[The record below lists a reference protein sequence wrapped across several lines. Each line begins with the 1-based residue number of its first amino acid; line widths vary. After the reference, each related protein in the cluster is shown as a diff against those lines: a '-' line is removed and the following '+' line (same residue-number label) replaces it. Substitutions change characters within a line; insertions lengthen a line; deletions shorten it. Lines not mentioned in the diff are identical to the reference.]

1 MAEYK
6 GIKGFKVQTVSTDPA
21 ASIIAT
27 GTWASGGTMNN
38 PYEAKGG
45 DGGTSSAAFAAGG
58 VLPTYYNTTHE
69 QYNGTTW
76 TTSTGMNTS
85 RAFGGAGGTT
95 TAAFVA
101 TGRTGPTSVTA
112 NTELWNGTAWTE
124 VNDVNTGRFGTG
136 GGLGTQTAG
145 LLAPGSQVPTVIDS
159 VESWDGTNWTAVTT
173 YPGSAHEGIIQ
184 FGTNTSAIYAGGYG
198 GPGPRGGDTLYKD
211 AVFEWNGST
220 FSAET
225 NLPTIRGNAAGVG
238 TTTDGLISGGWEGS
252 IPTGGTVAN
261 TTYYDGTTWTELN
274 NLATAAQGLGSS
286 KSGTTSDTIVF
297 GGSNALTEEW
307 TTAPA
312 PSFQQENLG
321 QVFYN
326 STSNAFKVTQQSV
339 PSGTWS
345 SGGNLNTA
353 RKDLM
358 AFGDGANNG
367 IGAGGYGGA
376 APNLTSVES
385 YNGTNWTEITEINN
399 GRGWSQMGAGT
410 QTAGLIAGGQT
421 LPGPYIAFTETW
433 NGTSWTEVNDL
444 NSARAAITGS
454 GTQTAAIG
462 GGGTN
467 NPGSPVPA
475 TATASETWDG
485 TNWTSGPSMNT
496 ARTSDSLASKGAPS
510 TDSISAFN
518 SSTEYWNGTSWT
530 EIAELSTPR
539 NSGTGAGASSS
550 SVLVYGGYTTTNVAN
565 TEFYNG
571 TSWTE
576 VNDLSTAR
584 AELSSS
590 GASSSNALAFGG
602 ETTVYLANT
611 EEWNVPT
618 TNSTLTAS

>member
-1 MAEYK
+1 M
-6 GIKGFKVQTVSTDPA
+6 GGSG
-21 ASIIAT
+21 T
-27 GTWASGGTMNN
+27 G
-38 PYEAKGG
+38 
-45 DGGTSSAAFAAGG
+45 
-58 VLPTYYNTTHE
+58 
-69 QYNGTTW
+69 
-76 TTSTGMNTS
+76 NTS
-85 RAFGGAGGTT
+85 LLVFGGNPGKK
-95 TAAFVA
+95 
-101 TGRTGPTSVTA
+101 A
-112 NTELWNGTAWTE
+112 NT
-124 VNDVNTGRFGTG
+124 
-136 GGLGTQTAG
+136 
-145 LLAPGSQVPTVIDS
+145 
-159 VESWDGTNWTAVTT
+159 ESWDGSSWTERNDLSTAR
-173 YPGSAHEGIIQ
+173 EGNGG
-184 FGTNTSAIYAGGYG
+184 FGTSTTSAIYAGGQ
-198 GPGPRGGDTLYKD
+198 D
-211 AVFEWNGST
+211 A
-220 FSAET
+220 
-225 NLPTIRGNAAGVG
+225 
-238 TTTDGLISGGWEGS
+238 
-252 IPTGGTVAN
+252 
-261 TTYYDGTTWTELN
+261 TTYTAVSEEFSSAG
-274 NLATAAQGLGSS
+274 ATASLQ
-286 KSGTTSDTIVF
+286 
-297 GGSNALTEEW
+297 
-307 TTAPA
+307 
-312 PSFQQENLG
+312 NLG

-326 STSNAFKVTQQSV
+326 STSDAFKVTQQPV
-339 PSGTWS
+339 PGGTWA
-345 SGGNLNTA
+345 SGGSLNTA

-385 YNGTNWTEITEINN
+385 YNGTNWTETTEINN

-496 ARTSDSLASKGAPS
+496 ARITDSLASKGAPS

-539 NSGTGAGASSS
+539 NSGTGAGTSSS